1 MKKIHFSRHANIRLK
16 EARQKGIVKEDVI
29 RACYKSKEELKYLR
43 MGDTEK
49 IYSYARSGRRFSF
62 VVSKR
67 NYGLKIITIIG
78 LGDEEEWGNHCGKW
92 RTEKASSRK
101 DRQRKRKA
109 RWQMGYATP

>member
-16 EARQKGIVKEDVI
+16 EPRQKGIVKEDVI
-29 RACYKSKEELKYLR
+29 RACYKSKEELKYMR

-49 IYSYARSGRRFSF
+49 VYSYARSGRRFSF

-78 LGDEEEWGNHCGKW
+78 LGDEDEWGNPYVKKGTKM
-92 RTEKASSRK
+92 ASSRK
-101 DRQRKRKA
+101 DRQRTRKA
-109 RWQMGYATP
+109 RWKMGYAAP